1 MRKGFFFPEIDI
13 QIIGH
18 LFSNIPYGESLGNDI
33 LLP

>member
-1 MRKGFFFPEIDI
+1 MSKGLFFPQIYT

-18 LFSNIPYGESLGNDI
+18 LFSNIPYGESSGNDI